1 VTCSISTGR
10 GTPPFLPVAIGR
22 HVIEL
27 GLHGRVA
34 LVTGGSK
41 GIGKASALG
50 LAREGA
56 DVAICA
62 RGQELLERVAAE
74 MAQQT
79 GRSILPIVADLNR
92 EEDAQRFVHTAAR
105 HFGRLDILVNCAGS
119 SPGGTLQHLSEQDWM
134 LSLNLGDFRERPYYV
149 RVGMRR

>member
-1 VTCSISTGR
+1 M
-10 GTPPFLPVAIGR
+10 
-22 HVIEL
+22 EL

-50 LAREGA
+50 LAQEGA

-74 MAQQT
+74 IAGPLDGHRAVPT
-79 GRSILPIVADLNR
+79 GTRSGN
-92 EEDAQRFVHTAAR
+92 AAEQVTKT
-105 HFGRLDILVNCAGS
+105 GISIGS
-119 SPGGTLQHLSEQDWM
+119 RR
-134 LSLNLGDFRERPYYV
+134 SL
-149 RVGMRR
+149 